1 MAEVVETGKLNQQE
15 INSFLSRAII
25 ARIATSSPDTNRP
38 HVVPV
43 WFSWDGKSIWISSY
57 RSTKKVEDLI
67 NNPFCSIVIDE
78 AESGV
83 DYQAVVLEG
92 KAELVEQPA
101 DQVKEKITQIYTHY
115 LGTTGVLAS
124 DPQEWIND
132 PENLLIKL
140 TPEKIISWYSRSE
153 E

>member
-1 MAEVVETGKLNQQE
+1 MADLVETGKLSQQE
-15 INSFLSRAII
+15 IDSFLSKPII
-25 ARIATSSPDTNRP
+25 ARIATSSSDTHRP

-57 RSTKKVEDLI
+57 RSTKKVEDLKT
-67 NNPFCSIVIDE
+67 NPYCSIVIDE

-83 DYQAVVLEG
+83 DFQAVVLEG
-92 KAELVEQPA
+92 KAEFVEQPA
-101 DQVKEKITQIYTHY
+101 DQVKEKITHIYTHY
-115 LGTTGVLAS
+115 LGPAGVLAS